1 MKLFNKIAIV
11 VAAVLA
17 FGACQKYELN
27 TDFTVPTELN
37 NPASVTL
44 DVTSTKTVVLSW
56 EGGAAADGGIVLY
69 EVLFDKANGDFSKP
83 FDVRKSDLGALPKL
97 TLTHSDLNKIARKAG
112 VKAEE
117 TGELKWTVRAS
128 KGGVVKESGLVGKIK
143 VTRPAGIE
151 IPTELFLCGAGA
163 EDAAG
168 VSFRC
173 IEEGLFQ
180 IYTTIKAGDIAL
192 KSSKGADAT
201 NYYVSEEG
209 KLVDGDGK
217 FTVPASENVVRIT
230 VDCNT
235 QKVTVDQIG
244 KDVRCIWGAT
254 FNDIA
259 VCSYVGNG
267 KFVGEGDIIFIDQ
280 SRPNTNPPSWLGWT
294 EERYYFIAKVNGGD
308 MCWGRHDS
316 VSAERPVGGEPA
328 SFYALYEF
336 GWSQWDHLWKMSGNL
351 DMKHATITI
360 DTNADNLM
368 IHTFT
373 NVRAI

>member
-1 MKLFNKIAIV
+1 MKLINKIAIV
-11 VAAVLA
+11 FAAALA

-37 NPASVTL
+37 NPASVAL

-69 EVLFDKANGDFSKP
+69 EVLFDKANGDFSEP

-112 VKAEE
+112 IKAEQ
-117 TGELKWTVRAS
+117 TGDLKWTVRAS
-128 KGGVVKESGLVGKIK
+128 KGGVVKESGLVGTIK

-163 EDAAG
+163 EVAAG
-168 VSFRC
+168 VPFRC
-173 IEEGLFQ
+173 VEEGLFQ

-192 KSSKGADAT
+192 RSSKEADAE
-201 NYYVSEEG
+201 NYYVNAEG
-209 KLVDGDGK
+209 KLSDGEGK
-217 FTVPASENVVRIT
+217 FTVPATDNVVRIT

-235 QKVTVDQIG
+235 LSVTVDQIG
-244 KDVRCIWGAT
+244 KDVRCVWGAT
-254 FNDIA
+254 YADIA
-259 VCSYVGNG
+259 VCSYAGNG
-267 KFVGEGDIIFIDQ
+267 KFVGEGDIIFYGPGVPGTPDWC
-280 SRPNTNPPSWLGWT
+280 SWV

-316 VSAERPVGGEPA
+316 VSSERPVGGEPA
-328 SFYALYEF
+328 SFYSLYEF
-336 GWSQWDHLWKMSGNL
+336 GWSQWDHLWKMKGDL
-351 DMKHATITI
+351 DKKHATVTI